1 MKSSSSSL
9 FADDLPEPRVQQFRM
24 RRLQVHNWGTFNGL
38 TDVPIAAKGF
48 LFVGRSGSGKST
60 LLDAMSALLTP
71 PNLVDFNAAAREAE
85 RTGRDRNLV
94 SYVRGAWADQQD
106 SASGEIATQY
116 LRKGSTWTALVLEY
130 RNGEGRVISL
140 IRLFW
145 IAGSGAA
152 AADVRKHYMV
162 AERSFDI
169 ASELVGFD
177 LDLRK
182 LKARLGDDIAHFDN
196 FSGYAERLRH
206 QLGIANEMALRLLHK
221 TQSAKNLGDLNVF
234 LRGFMLEA
242 PKTFDASERLVGDFA
257 ELDGAH
263 LAVVTARR
271 QVETLLPARA
281 HYEDLQSVQRQ
292 RGRLQE
298 LKLGLDPIA
307 SNAGLRCW
315 MRACMHWTSTT
326 RAWPARRANAALQ
339 WITTNN
345 ACPIW
350 RPSAAARAASGSTR
364 WNASSSRSRANL
376 HAAAT
381 SVPRP
386 NRSAASSSRLWPT
399 TRMDLPSSPRRR
411 APRSR
416 TGSGWPP
423 NRTRRSASVSPASA
437 RTASA
442 LRRCAPRSRRSPA
455 IPPTL
460 LRRCRP
466 CVHA

>member
-298 LKLGLDPIA
+298 LKLGLDPYREQRRLA
-307 SNAGLRCW
+307 LLDARLHALNVNDQGLAGEEGQ
-315 MRACMHWTSTT
+315 
-326 RAWPARRANAALQ
+326 RRAAVDNHQ
-339 WITTNN
+339 Q
-345 ACPIW
+345 
-350 RPSAAARAASGSTR
+350 
-364 WNASSSRSRANL
+364 
-376 HAAAT
+376 
-381 SVPRP
+381 
-386 NRSAASSSRLWPT
+386 RLS
-399 TRMDLPSSPRRR
+399 DLE
-411 APRSR
+411 AQ
-416 TGSGWPP
+416 
-423 NRTRRSASVSPASA
+423 RRSQGGE
-437 RTASA
+437 RIDA
-442 LRRCAPRSRRSPA
+442 LER
-455 IPPTL
+455 
-460 LRRCRP
+460 
-466 CVHA
+466 